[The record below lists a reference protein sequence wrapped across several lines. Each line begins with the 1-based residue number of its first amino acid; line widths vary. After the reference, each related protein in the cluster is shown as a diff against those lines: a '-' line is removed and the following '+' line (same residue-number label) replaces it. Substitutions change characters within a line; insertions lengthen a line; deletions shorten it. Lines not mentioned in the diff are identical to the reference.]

1 MRINADENTVRWIRS
16 FSDVQVIMNIPRDSK
31 NYDIRVFNSPE
42 KLHQAIKDKN
52 KDGLAISRLTATFD
66 WPYIDKKKPEDEA
79 YWMVKEK
86 EQTIP
91 WNLQLPTSA
100 ANKRKYKDL
109 SWAELPH
116 TINEAGS
123 TYTVQVF
130 DLNYA
135 GVIISPSVKF
145 RDGKVV
151 FDRSSSQNK
160 KAIRQRTLLDG
171 SKSIFLI
178 HY

>member
-1 MRINADENTVRWIRS
+1 MSTTNPNIKKLDGKSPTGPINERWSNHKFHMKI
-16 FSDVQVIMNIPRDSK
+16 VNP
-31 NYDIRVFNSPE
+31 
-42 KLHQAIKDKN
+42 
-52 KDGLAISRLTATFD
+52 
-66 WPYIDKKKPEDEA
+66 
-79 YWMVKEK
+79 
-86 EQTIP
+86 
-91 WNLQLPTSA
+91 